1 VKLVVLM
8 YLDDDGPQVE
18 KMLKDHQVA
27 AYSEL
32 PVTGHGSGTAGWYGK
47 VAPYRSRMLIAFLPA
62 TKADELVTAVG
73 RCTGCSDPVG
83 HPIHAWKLGVEAAVA
98 CGPTPSSSDE
108 S

>member
-8 YLDDDGPQVE
+8 YLDDDGPSVE
-18 KMLKDHQVA
+18 RLLRDHHVT

-62 TKADELVTAVG
+62 AKADELVAAVG
-73 RCTGCSDPVG
+73 GCTGCSDPVR
-83 HPIHAWKLGVEAAVA
+83 HPIHAWKLAVEQAVA
-98 CGPTPSSSDE
+98 CGPASSTSE
-108 S
+108 EA